1 MYQVKDE
8 TLDLIGAGLLK
19 SPTLIVWGG
28 NDRGAGYEL
37 GIDLFE
43 LVSKSVSRARF
54 HLFNHCGHHPFA
66 EYPQEVT
73 DLLVNFIKSSS
84 G

>member
-1 MYQVKDE
+1 MCQVKDE
-8 TLDLIGAGLLK
+8 TLESIGAGRLK
-19 SPTLIVWGG
+19 SPTQIIWGG

-43 LVSKSVSRARF
+43 LVRKSVSRVQF
-54 HLFNHCGHHPFA
+54 HLFNQCGHHPFA

>member
-8 TLDLIGAGLLK
+8 TLDLIRAGRLK
-19 SPTLIVWGG
+19 SPTQIIWGG
-28 NDRGAGYEL
+28 NDQGAGYKL

-43 LVSKSVSRARF
+43 LISPTLDRTQF

-73 DLLVNFIKSSS
+73 ELLLSFIKSSS
-84 G
+84 T